1 MAGKTISSRRFAID
15 IGDWWWETT
24 KYDIAER
31 VLAARPNSTVVLHD
45 IYQKTAEAIEIILR
59 SPQAQEIQF
68 VTGFEMDMIL
78 GR

>member
-1 MAGKTISSRRFAID
+1 MGKTLASRRFAID

-24 KYDIAER
+24 TDDIVQRILSAPE
-31 VLAARPNSTVVLHD
+31 NSTVVLHD
-45 IYQKTAEAIEIILR
+45 IYQKTADAIEIIAH

-68 VTGFEMDMIL
+68 VTGYEMDMIL